1 MNPLAISAVPVT
13 DVVHAIQL
21 SLAPV
26 FLLNG
31 IGVLL
36 AMLTSRLARIVDRA
50 RVMEADLQRV
60 EPAEGRLLI
69 GRLAV
74 TSRRARLMNR
84 AITLSTIAALFIA
97 LVVALLFSSAFTQV
111 PLTLVIALL
120 FIFSMLS
127 LVGALW
133 CFLIEVRIATASLR
147 IGPGKH

>member
-1 MNPLAISAVPVT
+1 LNPLALTQVPVT

-36 AMLTSRLARIVDRA
+36 SMLTSRLSRIVDRA
-50 RVMEADLQRV
+50 RVMEAEL
-60 EPAEGRLLI
+60 PNATPTEGGLII
-69 GRLAV
+69 GRLNV
-74 TSRRARLMNR
+74 TRRRARLMNR
-84 AITLSTIAALFIA
+84 AITLSTVAALLVA
-97 LVVALLFSSAFTQV
+97 LVVALLFTSAFTPL
-111 PLTLVIALL
+111 PLTLAISLL
-120 FIFSMLS
+120 FILSMSS

-147 IGPGKH
+147 IGPVNR

>member
-1 MNPLAISAVPVT
+1 MNPLAMTQVPVT

-36 AMLTSRLARIVDRA
+36 AMLTSRLSRIVDRA
-50 RVMEADLQRV
+50 RVMESELETA
-60 EPAEGRLLI
+60 PAAEGRLMVA
-69 GRLAV
+69 RLRV

-84 AITLSTIAALFIA
+84 AITLSTVAALLIA
-97 LVVALLFSSAFTQV
+97 LVVALLFTSAFTPL
-111 PLTLVIALL
+111 PLTLAISML
-120 FIFSMLS
+120 FILSMSS

-147 IGPGKH
+147 IGPAAK